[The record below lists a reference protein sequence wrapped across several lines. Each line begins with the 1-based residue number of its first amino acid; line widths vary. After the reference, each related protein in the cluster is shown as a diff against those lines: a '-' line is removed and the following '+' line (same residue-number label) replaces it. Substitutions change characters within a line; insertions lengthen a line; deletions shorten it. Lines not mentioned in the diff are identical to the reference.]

1 MKKYFVTVDG
11 NGFINHW
18 TTVYHDGC
26 IEVQAPE
33 DLFTQIGYVKVID
46 GVAILDKEQLEKR
59 AREYAEYTTI
69 GCGAIATRKC
79 RFVIDDSRARSNY
92 GRCSKTRSCAYFS
105 FSGRRCA
112 VNWYEVIKNYYKA
125 GYYSYENVLRFVQLK
140 KITTEQADEIVS
152 SKNEA
157 G

>member
-46 GVAILDKEQLEKR
+46 GVAILDKEQLEKE
-59 AREYAEYTTI
+59 RENMQNTPPSDVERLQQENADLLLMTAELEVTMADAQKREAALI
-69 GCGAIATRKC
+69 LALAEGGA
-79 RFVIDDSRARSNY
+79 
-92 GRCSKTRSCAYFS
+92 
-105 FSGRRCA
+105 
-112 VNWYEVIKNYYKA
+112 
-125 GYYSYENVLRFVQLK
+125 L
-140 KITTEQADEIVS
+140 
-152 SKNEA
+152 
-157 G
+157 